1 MVYKSSNK
9 VQRNTYHQLSD
20 DFDGAIYLSG
30 EDEKNSF
37 LDEIIFGDIEQRI
50 NESIRDDTHPSTDSD
65 ADSQEMY
72 DEGFIR

>member
-1 MVYKSSNK
+1 MAYISNSK
-9 VQRNTYHQLSD
+9 VQRNTHHQLSD

-30 EDEKNSF
+30 EDEESSF
-37 LDEIIFGDIEQRI
+37 LDEIQFGGIEQRI
-50 NESIRDDTHPSTDSD
+50 NETIRDDTHPSTDSD